1 MLGQNVVRW
10 SPRRWPLTS
19 RLATFPEFSFPN
31 DGFAR
36 RSLVMQ
42 NYFVRIGAWGD
53 VARCR
58 AAGGET
64 YRRGT
69 RVICRTP
76 RGLEIGQ
83 VTAQSDWSAEAIE
96 RDVAAASGESFATIL
111 RATTTE
117 DELLISRLEKHRCD
131 AILECRKCLTEAGS
145 TAVLLEVDQVFDAGT
160 LVFYFLNPP
169 EPSDTQLV
177 ERLAAR
183 YESRVRSGH
192 FAKLLAQGCGPG
204 CGEKVCG
211 SDAEAGGADAANDPA
226 ATSGGKRGG
235 CSGSCAVCVIARS
248 RS

>member
-1 MLGQNVVRW
+1 
-10 SPRRWPLTS
+10 
-19 RLATFPEFSFPN
+19 
-31 DGFAR
+31 
-36 RSLVMQ
+36 MQ

-58 AAGGET
+58 AAGGES

-83 VTAQSDWSAEAIE
+83 VTSECDFSDTDDAAEI
-96 RDVAAASGESFATIL
+96 GESFATIL
-111 RATTTE
+111 RATTAQ

-131 AILECRKCLTEAGS
+131 AIRECRKCLAEAGS

-169 EPSDTQLV
+169 DESDTQLV
-177 ERLAAR
+177 ERLAAS

-211 SDAEAGGADAANDPA
+211 SDGE
-226 ATSGGKRGG
+226 TGGKRGG
-235 CSGSCAVCVIARS
+235 CSGSCAVCIVARS
-248 RS
+248 RN

>member
-1 MLGQNVVRW
+1 
-10 SPRRWPLTS
+10 
-19 RLATFPEFSFPN
+19 
-31 DGFAR
+31 
-36 RSLVMQ
+36 MQ

-76 RGLEIGQ
+76 RGLEIGL
-83 VTAQSDWSAEAIE
+83 VTAQSDLSAGSLE
-96 RDVAAASGESFATIL
+96 RGDAAASGESFATIL
-111 RATTTE
+111 RATTVE
-117 DELLISRLEKHRCD
+117 DELLISRLEKHRCE
-131 AILECRKCLTEAGS
+131 AIVECRKCLAAAGS
-145 TAVLLEVDQVFDAGT
+145 AAVLLEVDQVFDAGT

-169 EPSDTQLV
+169 DENEAQLV

-211 SDAEAGGADAANDPA
+211 STAEAIDGDAASEPA
-226 ATSGGKRGG
+226 AASRGKRGG
-235 CSGSCAVCVIARS
+235 CSGSCAVCVVARS
-248 RS
+248 RN

>member
-1 MLGQNVVRW
+1 
-10 SPRRWPLTS
+10 
-19 RLATFPEFSFPN
+19 
-31 DGFAR
+31 
-36 RSLVMQ
+36 MQ

-58 AAGGET
+58 AAGGES

-83 VTAQSDWSAEAIE
+83 VTAKCDLSSESLETGDIAEI
-96 RDVAAASGESFATIL
+96 GESFATIL
-111 RATTTE
+111 RSTTAE

-131 AILECRKCLTEAGS
+131 AIVECRKCLAEAGS
-145 TAVLLEVDQVFDAGT
+145 AAVLLEVDQVFDAGT
-160 LVFYFLNPP
+160 LVFYFMNPP
-169 EPSDTQLV
+169 DEDDTQLV
-177 ERLAAR
+177 ERLAAS

-211 SDAEAGGADAANDPA
+211 SDAEVGDSDAAGETAA
-226 ATSGGKRGG
+226 ATGSKRGG
-235 CSGSCAVCVIARS
+235 CSGSCAVCVVARS
-248 RS
+248 RN

>member
-1 MLGQNVVRW
+1 
-10 SPRRWPLTS
+10 
-19 RLATFPEFSFPN
+19 
-31 DGFAR
+31 
-36 RSLVMQ
+36 MQ

-58 AAGGET
+58 ATGGET

-83 VTAQSDWSAEAIE
+83 VTAECDFPAVESNETK
-96 RDVAAASGESFATIL
+96 DVAVSGDIFATIL
-111 RATTTE
+111 RPTTGD

-131 AILECRKCLTEAGS
+131 AIQECRKCLAEAGS

-169 EPSDTQLV
+169 DESDTQLV
-177 ERLAAR
+177 ERLAAS

-211 SDAEAGGADAANDPA
+211 TGD
-226 ATSGGKRGG
+226 TSGDSPATTASRRGG
-235 CSGSCAVCVIARS
+235 CSGSCAVCVVAKNGR
-248 RS
+248 

>member
-1 MLGQNVVRW
+1 
-10 SPRRWPLTS
+10 
-19 RLATFPEFSFPN
+19 
-31 DGFAR
+31 
-36 RSLVMQ
+36 MQ

-58 AAGGET
+58 APGGES
-64 YRRGT
+64 YRRGS

-83 VTAQSDWSAEAIE
+83 VTAEAEFAEIGETDAVSDA
-96 RDVAAASGESFATIL
+96 FATIL
-111 RATTTE
+111 RATTAQ

-131 AILECRKCLTEAGS
+131 AIHECRKCLAEAGS
-145 TAVLLEVDQVFDAGT
+145 AAVLLEVDQVFDAGT

-169 EPSDTQLV
+169 DEHDTQLV
-177 ERLAAR
+177 ERLAAS

-211 SDAEAGGADAANDPA
+211 TDGEVGQGDAAVDPQA
-226 ATSGGKRGG
+226 ATGGKRGG
-235 CSGSCAVCVIARS
+235 CSGSCAVCVVART
-248 RS
+248 RN

>member
-1 MLGQNVVRW
+1 
-10 SPRRWPLTS
+10 
-19 RLATFPEFSFPN
+19 
-31 DGFAR
+31 
-36 RSLVMQ
+36 MQ

-58 AAGGET
+58 AAGGES

-83 VTAQSDWSAEAIE
+83 VTAECDFSDTEDAAEI
-96 RDVAAASGESFATIL
+96 GESFATIL
-111 RATTTE
+111 RATTAQ

-131 AILECRKCLTEAGS
+131 AIRECRKCLAEAGS
-145 TAVLLEVDQVFDAGT
+145 AAVLLEVDQVFDAGT

-169 EPSDTQLV
+169 DESDTQLV
-177 ERLAAR
+177 ERLAAS

-211 SDAEAGGADAANDPA
+211 SDGETGQGDAAGQSQS
-226 ATSGGKRGG
+226 ATGGKRGG
-235 CSGSCAVCVIARS
+235 CSGSCAVCVVARM
-248 RS
+248 RN

>member
-1 MLGQNVVRW
+1 
-10 SPRRWPLTS
+10 
-19 RLATFPEFSFPN
+19 
-31 DGFAR
+31 
-36 RSLVMQ
+36 MQ

-58 AAGGET
+58 AAGGES

-83 VTAQSDWSAEAIE
+83 VTAESDFSGTDDAGEI
-96 RDVAAASGESFATIL
+96 GESFAMIL
-111 RATTTE
+111 RATTAQ
-117 DELLISRLEKHRCD
+117 DELLISRLEKHRCE
-131 AILECRKCLTEAGS
+131 AIVECRKCLAEAGS
-145 TAVLLEVDQVFDAGT
+145 AAVLLEVDQVFDAGT

-169 EPSDTQLV
+169 DENDTQLV
-177 ERLAAR
+177 ERLAAS

-211 SDAEAGGADAANDPA
+211 SDGEAGQGDAAVDPQA
-226 ATSGGKRGG
+226 ATGGKRGG
-235 CSGSCAVCVIARS
+235 CSGSCAVCVVART
-248 RS
+248 RN

>member
-1 MLGQNVVRW
+1 
-10 SPRRWPLTS
+10 
-19 RLATFPEFSFPN
+19 
-31 DGFAR
+31 
-36 RSLVMQ
+36 MQ

-58 AAGGET
+58 AAGGEA
-64 YRRGT
+64 YCRGT

-83 VTAQSDWSAEAIE
+83 VTAECDFSDTDSVAEP
-96 RDVAAASGESFATIL
+96 GESFAVIL
-111 RATTTE
+111 RATTAQ

-131 AILECRKCLTEAGS
+131 AIVECRKCLAEAGS
-145 TAVLLEVDQVFDAGT
+145 AAVLLEVDQVFDAGT

-169 EPSDTQLV
+169 DENDTQLV
-177 ERLAAR
+177 ERLAAS

-211 SDAEAGGADAANDPA
+211 SDGGTGKDDKAGDPEA
-226 ATSGGKRGG
+226 ATGGKRGG
-235 CSGSCAVCVIARS
+235 CSGSCAVCVVARM

>member
-1 MLGQNVVRW
+1 
-10 SPRRWPLTS
+10 
-19 RLATFPEFSFPN
+19 
-31 DGFAR
+31 
-36 RSLVMQ
+36 MQ

-58 AAGGET
+58 ATGGEA
-64 YRRGT
+64 YRRGI

-83 VTAQSDWSAEAIE
+83 VTAECDSSDAEK
-96 RDVAAASGESFATIL
+96 AAEIGESFATIL
-111 RATTTE
+111 RATTAQ

-131 AILECRKCLTEAGS
+131 AILECRKCLAEAGS

-160 LVFYFLNPP
+160 LVFYFLDPP
-169 EPSDTQLV
+169 DENDTQLV
-177 ERLAAR
+177 ERLAAS

-211 SDAEAGGADAANDPA
+211 SDAEADQGDTASDLGAK
-226 ATSGGKRGG
+226 SGKRGG
-235 CSGSCAVCVIARS
+235 CSGSCAVCVVARN
-248 RS
+248 RG

>member
-1 MLGQNVVRW
+1 
-10 SPRRWPLTS
+10 
-19 RLATFPEFSFPN
+19 
-31 DGFAR
+31 
-36 RSLVMQ
+36 MQ

-58 AAGGET
+58 AAGGEA
-64 YRRGT
+64 YCRGT

-83 VTAQSDWSAEAIE
+83 VTAECDFSDTDTVAEL
-96 RDVAAASGESFATIL
+96 GESFAVIL
-111 RATTTE
+111 RATTVQ

-131 AILECRKCLTEAGS
+131 AIVECRKCLAEAGS
-145 TAVLLEVDQVFDAGT
+145 AAVLLEVDQVFDAGT

-169 EPSDTQLV
+169 DENDTQLV
-177 ERLAAR
+177 ERLATS

-211 SDAEAGGADAANDPA
+211 SDGGTGKDATADDPEA
-226 ATSGGKRGG
+226 ATGGKRGG
-235 CSGSCAVCVIARS
+235 CSGSCAVCVVARM

>member
-1 MLGQNVVRW
+1 
-10 SPRRWPLTS
+10 
-19 RLATFPEFSFPN
+19 
-31 DGFAR
+31 
-36 RSLVMQ
+36 MQ

-83 VTAQSDWSAEAIE
+83 VTAQCDLSAESIE
-96 RDVAAASGESFATIL
+96 RDVAVASGESFATIL
-111 RATTTE
+111 RATSTE

-131 AILECRKCLTEAGS
+131 AIRECRKCLTEAGS

-169 EPSDTQLV
+169 DESETQLV

-204 CGEKVCG
+204 CGEKACG
-211 SDAEAGGADAANDPA
+211 SDPEAGEGDTANAPSAPA
-226 ATSGGKRGG
+226 GKNRGG
-235 CSGSCAVCVIARS
+235 CSGSCAVCVVARS